1 MKTTVR
7 ESRIRVDSPRARRR
21 QPRPKR
27 VAARRSIRSRV
38 RSTARVFGRRLDD
51 LNRDVELQRKLRA
64 GAPAVALGGALL
76 GIFVNRW
83 FFAIPIGVAGVLLQR
98 PVRKWV
104 PRILWVARV
113 VRGYRAARE
122 RVRDA
127 FRTAMTGP

>member
-1 MKTTVR
+1 MKSTVR

-27 VAARRSIRSRV
+27 VAARRSVRSRV
-38 RSTARVFGRRLDD
+38 RSTARGLGRRLGEWE
-51 LNRDVELQRKLRA
+51 RDAELRRKLKA

-83 FFAIPIGVAGVLLQR
+83 FFAIPLGVAGVLLQR

-113 VRGYRAARE
+113 VHGYNVARE
-122 RVRDA
+122 RIRYS
-127 FRTAMTGP
+127 FRRAMAGP